1 MFNMEDFAELII
13 NTIPRARYASGKR
26 ELLMRCPLCGDSDN
40 PKSAH
45 FYISLDDT
53 KPIFYYCQKC
63 KGTGIVTHSTLMDW
77 GIYDSNINV
86 DIIEYNRQKL
96 NDSKNFR
103 FIDKQVYRLD
113 NNFITKDRISDNKLA
128 YINDRLGTSLTYDD
142 MLKNKIVLNLA
153 DLLESNNIHT
163 YTRDISIVEQLN
175 NHFIG
180 FISHDNA
187 FLNMRNLSEGS
198 VYKSI
203 DKRYVNYNIFGK
215 FNNAQRFYTIPTKID
230 LNNPRR
236 IKLNISEGA
245 FDILSVYYNLRHQ
258 EGHSIYASVGGSG
271 YLNLIK
277 NFILNMKLIYIEV
290 HVYIDNDISNRIIN
304 DIKNYLSIYN
314 IPFYVHRN
322 LKPGEKD
329 FGVPMERIIEGV
341 DRFC

>member
-1 MFNMEDFAELII
+1 MFNMETFAELII
-13 NTIPRARYASGKR
+13 NTVPRARYASGKK
-26 ELLMRCPLCGDSDN
+26 ELLMRCPLCGDSEN

-63 KGTGIVTHSTLMDW
+63 KGTGIVTHSTLMEW
-77 GIYDSNINV
+77 GIYDPNINV
-86 DIIEYNRQKL
+86 DIIEYNKKKL
-96 NDSKNFR
+96 NDSKNFK
-103 FIDKQVYRLD
+103 FIDKEIYKL
-113 NNFITKDRISDNKLA
+113 NNEFVTINEASDKKLA
-128 YINDRLGTSLTYDD
+128 YINERLGTNLSYQEILD
-142 MLKNKIVLNLA
+142 KKIVLNIG
-153 DLLESNNIHT
+153 DLLDSNKIYR
-163 YTRDISIVEQLN
+163 YTRDLSIMQQLN

-215 FNNAQRFYTIPTKID
+215 FNNAQRFYTIPTQVD
-230 LNNPRR
+230 LNNPKR

-258 EGHSIYASVGGSG
+258 EKHSIYASVGGSG

-277 NFILNMKLIYIEV
+277 NFILNMKLVYIEV
-290 HVYIDNDISNRIIN
+290 HVYIDS
-304 DIKNYLSIYN
+304 DIKTSVVYEMKRYLSIYN
-314 IPFYVHRN
+314 IPLYIHRN
-322 LKPGEKD
+322 LKSGEKD
-329 FGVPMERIIEGV
+329 FGVPIERIIEGV
-341 DRFC
+341 DRLC